1 MKVAQIK
8 KSWIVY
14 PPNYKPGDGYFKVPF
29 LKDAWN
35 KACSLGVGAQ
45 CRLVVEHNK
54 RERNKR
60 GWSSYE
66 TGGVTYIVE

>member
-14 PPNYKPGDGYFKVPF
+14 PPNYEPGDEYFKVPF

-35 KACSLGVGAQ
+35 KACSLGVGAK
-45 CRLVVEHNK
+45 CKLVEEH
-54 RERNKR
+54 NKR

-66 TGGVTYIVE
+66 TGGVIYIVE

>member
-35 KACSLGVGAQ
+35 KAYSLGTGAEVWSVH
-45 CRLVVEHNK
+45 RIE
-54 RERNKR
+54 KR
-60 GWSSYE
+60 GSSSYQA
-66 TGGVTYIVE
+66 GKVIYIVE